1 MKSKDVKTPRGRWG
15 VLTVAAAATFM
26 SALDGSIVSVALP
39 KMAGDLQI
47 GTAAVTWI
55 VSLYLIVVS
64 VFTLLFGRLG
74 DLKGQ
79 NRVFR
84 FGLLVFT
91 GGSLL
96 CGMMRTFVL
105 LAAARSLQAVGA
117 SAIMANSQG
126 IITRTFPSEERG
138 RALGINGSSVALGML
153 AGPALGGLIL
163 SVAEWKYLFW
173 INVPIGI
180 CVYFASLHFS
190 GAADTPKDEKLDL
203 RGFFLFA
210 LAAVPFFAALEL
222 GPGVGWESPGIIA
235 GFAVSVVFA
244 IWFCRAERQSKYPLL
259 DFQIFRNRWF
269 TASIFCAFTSFVA
282 VASSNIILPFY
293 LQNVRAMG
301 PAEAGMY
308 LTIYPLVLAA
318 SAPVS
323 GSLSD
328 RLGPGVLTFAGLVLT
343 AAGLLLM
350 AGLGEKTS
358 RPVLGL
364 FIGVMSLGNGLFQA
378 PNNSLVMSMLPHEK
392 LGVGGSVNSLVR
404 NMGMAVGT
412 ALSTAV
418 LYGVMSACLGR
429 RVTGFVSGRSDV
441 FLAGMRAAY
450 GMAASICAAGAAV
463 TAVRLFHERRGKKDG

>member
-1 MKSKDVKTPRGRWG
+1 MKSRDTETPRGRWG
-15 VLTVAAAATFM
+15 VLAVAAAATFM
-26 SALDGSIVSVALP
+26 SALDSSIVGVALP
-39 KMAGDLQI
+39 EMAGDLHVGT
-47 GTAAVTWI
+47 GTATWL

-96 CGMMRTFVL
+96 CGMMRSFSL
-105 LAAARSLQAVGA
+105 LAAARAFQAVGA
-117 SAIMANSQG
+117 SAVMANSQG
-126 IITRTFPSEERG
+126 IITRTFPPEERG

-153 AGPALGGLIL
+153 AGPALGGFIL

-173 INVPIGI
+173 INVPIGLG
-180 CVYFASLHFS
+180 VFFASLHFS
-190 GAADTPKDEKLDL
+190 GTADTPKDGKLDL

-210 LAAVPFFAALEL
+210 LAAVPLFAALEFGPAIGWE
-222 GPGVGWESPGIIA
+222 GPGVFVC
-235 GFAVSVVFA
+235 FAASAVFTV
-244 IWFCRAERQSKYPLL
+244 WFCREERRNAQPLL

-269 TASIFCAFTSFVA
+269 TVGIFCAFTSFVA

-293 LQNVRAMG
+293 LQNVRSMG

-323 GSLSD
+323 GGLSD
-328 RLGPGVLTFAGLVLT
+328 RYGPAALTFAGLLLT
-343 AAGLLLM
+343 AVGLVLM
-350 AGLGEKTS
+350 AGLEERTP
-358 RPVLGL
+358 RPVLGM

-378 PNNSLVMSMLPHEK
+378 PNNALVMSMLPHEK

-418 LYGVMSACLGR
+418 LYGIMSAWLGR
-429 RVTGFVSGRSDV
+429 RVTGYVPGGNAA

-450 GMAASICAAGAAV
+450 SMAASVCTVGAV
-463 TAVRLFHERRGKKDG
+463 LTAVRLFRAKKEKKDG